1 MHHLNF
7 VARSCRSLIAV
18 FLLLCVQ
25 PTSAQ
30 KLDLT
35 PFIHYTPDGLLD
47 NVFDNEGK
55 HYSLNEIAIRTGDG
69 VPTAYATVPA
79 TCSSGY
85 FQLYLQAG
93 CGMEGS
99 DATSVARL
107 NVLCQVLQD
116 ISSFVTSPCAT
127 TGQKVNIWVKAGLS
141 GGAGGVATPFYNV
154 PYSPTMSGITDNTIW
169 LTLNSGKDAFASVAA
184 PLATSGGGASG
195 TTFFHGSIAFNFSGS
210 VSWHTD
216 LTTPTPA
223 GKHDLYTVALH
234 EMLHAMGFNSL
245 IDYNGNSVIG
255 TDYPYFS
262 RYDMHLRTNSGT
274 PLLTTPTATTCG
286 LYGHTINPA
295 LLPIASYISPG
306 GTSACPLGYTSG
318 SADHTVCASA
328 LKYYGSWPT
337 NIPVYTP
344 PCFEKGSSL
353 SHFEDEC
360 YVPST
365 FPISPVGT
373 ATNNQYYV
381 MSNAGGPGPYGP
393 TNLQSMKR
401 APKPEERAVLC
412 DLGYAVGTSY
422 GSAAHLN
429 NATYTG
435 GACPG
440 IPVVGIND
448 GVTPT
453 GAFTYTVAPGSFTVV
468 DVNPAGTGMMS
479 NDVGVAGGSFKCLE
493 VVVGGGTVAPSSG
506 SSITAAL
513 YYPGTAT
520 SGVVLL
526 RYIPVSSTGVEGNIT
541 YVFVFVSTAGCVAS
555 TCNMVANGNFENVTA
570 PAATA
575 NFYNVR
581 CWGPHFGS
589 PDLFRRGCTTSP
601 AFCFPGASFFMP
613 GQDVHPFDTATNNF
627 FLGGVSGRNASL
639 DYVSESFINRLA
651 SPIVPGTTY
660 KVSAWMR
667 HCENGGF
674 QVLPTKVVFELT
686 NLLTLPT
693 SSYGLTG
700 PAGYDPLCTFSVADT
715 GWHYYSQEV
724 TYSGPIG
731 NTLLVY
737 GAPWLMPSVPPY
749 TAAHAEYILYDDIT
763 IVPVSALPTFNLP
776 DTIPVCNN
784 ILLDTLVNIP
794 GGQFSW
800 ETDSSGFVVASHDTF
815 FNTSLAYNATV
826 LDGHPGQ
833 TTVCYHYTS
842 STGCPQSICKNTY
855 LVPGA
860 APPTIIF
867 WPDTLCV
874 GDFGNV
880 SATPG
885 GGTWMSSDTSIM
897 TSDTTTGV
905 VTGISPGLAT
915 LIYTAPS
922 GCIATVIIDVESHP
936 ITGIMSLD
944 VGDTATLSSLT
955 LGGSWSSGN
964 PSVATISAAGL
975 VTGIAPGTAII
986 TYTGV
991 HGCDV
996 TAVVTISS
1004 VPTTGIGSLSTRFSV
1019 LSVIPQPT
1027 RGTFML
1033 SGTCTGTV
1041 AEAATTITI
1050 TDLLGRTVL
1059 TDHASVHDNTLRKQI
1074 ALPPDLA
1081 NGTYLL
1087 KVGAGNG
1094 TQTIRV
1100 VLSK

>member
-1 MHHLNF
+1 MYHLNF
-7 VARSCRSLIAV
+7 FTRPILAILACC
-18 FLLLCVQ
+18 FLLAPHRLLSQ
-25 PTSAQ
+25 QANPIP
-30 KLDLT
+30 L
-35 PFIHYTPDGLLD
+35 IHYSPDGLLE
-47 NVFDNEGK
+47 NVFDNQGNRFTL
-55 HYSLNEIAIRTGDG
+55 SDIAIRTGDG
-69 VPTAYATVPA
+69 VPEAYATAPA
-79 TCSSGY
+79 SCSSGY
-85 FQLYLQAG
+85 FQLYLQPG
-93 CGMEGS
+93 CGMDGT

-116 ISSFVTSPCAT
+116 ISSFITSPCAT
-127 TGQKVNIWVKAGLS
+127 TGQKVNIWVKSGLS
-141 GGAGGVATPFYNV
+141 GGAAGVATPFYNV
-154 PYSPTMSGITDNTIW
+154 PYSPSMSGITDNTIW
-169 LTLNSGKDAFASVAA
+169 ITLNSGKDAFSSVAA
-184 PLATSGGGASG
+184 PLATSGGGSAG

-216 LTTPTPA
+216 LTTPTAA
-223 GKHDLYTVALH
+223 GKYDLYTVALH

-255 TDYPYFS
+255 SDYPYFS

-274 PLLTTPTATTCG
+274 PLLTTPTAATCG
-286 LYGHTINPA
+286 MYGQFINPA
-295 LLPIASYISPG
+295 LSPLASYISPG
-306 GTSACPLGYTSG
+306 GTSACPLGYSTG
-318 SADHTVCASA
+318 ASADHTVCASA
-328 LKYYGSWPT
+328 LKYAGSWPT
-337 NIPVYTP
+337 DIPVYTP

-360 YVPST
+360 HVPST
-365 FPISPVGT
+365 FPISPVGA

-393 TNLQSMKR
+393 SNLRSMKR
-401 APKPEERAVLC
+401 YPKPEERAVLC

-429 NATYTG
+429 NFTYTG
-435 GACPG
+435 GACSGTP
-440 IPVVGIND
+440 VGIND

-453 GAFTYTVAPGSFTVV
+453 GAYVYTVAPGAFTF
-468 DVNPAGTGMMS
+468 VNINPSGTGFMS
-479 NDVGVAGGSFKCLE
+479 NDFGVSGGSFKCLE
-493 VVVGGGTVAPSSG
+493 VVIGGGSVAPSTG
-506 SSITAAL
+506 SATTSVG
-513 YYPGTAT
+513 YYPGTGG
-520 SGVVLL
+520 SGVALL

-541 YVFVFVSTAGCVAS
+541 YIFVYISSLGCVAS
-555 TCNMVANGNFENVTA
+555 TCNMVSNGNFETVTA

-581 CWGPHFGS
+581 CWSPHFGS

-601 AFCFPGASFFMP
+601 PFCFPGSSFFMP
-613 GQDVHPFDTATNNF
+613 GQDTHPFDTATNNF
-627 FLGGVSGRNASL
+627 FIGAVTGRNASL
-639 DYVSESFINRLA
+639 EYVSESFQDRMA
-651 SPIVPGTTY
+651 SPVTPGNTY
-660 KVSAWMR
+660 KVSAWIR

-674 QVLPTKVVFELT
+674 QVLPTRVVFELSS
-686 NLLTLPT
+686 LFVLP
-693 SSYGLTG
+693 SSAYVLTG
-700 PAGYDPLCTFSVADT
+700 SPGYTHLATFDVADT

-737 GAPWLMPSVPPY
+737 GAPWLMPSAPPY
-749 TAAHAEYILYDDIT
+749 TAAHAEYLLYDDIT

-776 DTIPVCNN
+776 DTIAVCNN
-784 ILLDTLVNIP
+784 ILLDTLVSIP

-826 LDGHPGQ
+826 LAGHPGQ

-860 APPTIIF
+860 TPPTIVF

-874 GDFGNV
+874 GDIGNV
-880 SATPG
+880 SAIPG

-897 TSDTTTGV
+897 TTDITTGV
-905 VTGISPGLAT
+905 VTGISPGVVT

-922 GCIATVIIDVESHP
+922 GCIATVTINVESHP
-936 ITGIMSLD
+936 ITGITLLD

-955 LGGSWSSGN
+955 LGGSWISGN
-964 PSVATISAAGL
+964 SSIATISAAGL
-975 VTGIAPGTAII
+975 VTGIAPGTATI

-996 TAVVTISS
+996 TTVVTINS
-1004 VPTTGIGSLSTRFSV
+1004 VPTTGISSLATRFSV
-1019 LSVIPQPT
+1019 LQVVPQPT
-1027 RGTFML
+1027 RGTFIL
-1033 SGTCTGTV
+1033 SGTCTGSV
-1041 AEAATTITI
+1041 ASASTDITI
-1050 TDLLGRTVL
+1050 TDLLGRTVH
-1059 TDHASVHDNTLRKQI
+1059 TDRASVHDNTLKKQI
-1074 ALPPDLA
+1074 SLPPDLA

-1087 KVGAGNG
+1087 KIGTGNG
-1094 TQTIRV
+1094 LQTIRI
-1100 VLSK
+1100 VLNK

>member
-1 MHHLNF
+1 MYHPNF
-7 VARSCRSLIAV
+7 FTCSLRGLLAMC
-18 FLLLCVQ
+18 LLLFVQ
-25 PTSAQ
+25 PCAAQ
-30 KLDLT
+30 KLDLA

-55 HYSLNEIAIRTGDG
+55 HYSLSEIAIRTGDG

-107 NVLCQVLQD
+107 QVLCQVLQD
-116 ISSFVTSPCAT
+116 ISAFITSPCAT
-127 TGQKVNIWVKAGLS
+127 TGQKVNIWVRSGLTGS
-141 GGAGGVATPFYNV
+141 AGGVATPFYNV
-154 PYSPTMSGITDNTIW
+154 PYSPASSGITDNTIW
-169 LTLNSGKDAFASVAA
+169 LTLNSGKDAFTSIAG
-184 PLATSGGGASG
+184 PLATSGGGTSG

-223 GKHDLYTVALH
+223 GKYDLYTVALH

-286 LYGHTINPA
+286 LYGHVINPA

-306 GTSACPLGYTSG
+306 GTSACPLGYSGG
-318 SADHTVCASA
+318 SADHTVCTSA

-360 YVPST
+360 YVPAT
-365 FPISPVGT
+365 FPISPVGA

-401 APKPEERAVLC
+401 YLKPEERAVLC

-429 NATYTG
+429 NFTYTG
-435 GACPG
+435 GACSG

-448 GVTPT
+448 GITPT
-453 GAFTYTVAPGSFTVV
+453 GTYVYTVLPSAFSFVNINAPV
-468 DVNPAGTGMMS
+468 TGFMA

-493 VVVGGGTVAPSSG
+493 VVVGGGTVSPSSG
-506 SSITAAL
+506 SAATSAL
-513 YYPGTAT
+513 YYPGAAG
-520 SGVVLL
+520 SGVALL

-541 YVFVFVSTAGCVAS
+541 YVFVYTSAAGCLAS
-555 TCNMVANGNFENVTA
+555 ACNMVSNPGFETVTA

-575 NFYNVR
+575 NIYNVR
-581 CWGPHFGS
+581 CWGPYCGS
-589 PDLFRRGCTTSP
+589 PDLFRRGCTTSS
-601 AFCFPGASFFMP
+601 AFCFPGSYLFLP

-627 FLGGVSGRNASL
+627 FIGGVSGRNSTTVLSA
-639 DYVSESFINRLA
+639 ESFQNRLT
-651 SPIVPGTTY
+651 SPVFPGTTY
-660 KVSAWMR
+660 KVSAWIR
-667 HCENGGF
+667 LCESGGF
-674 QVLPTKVVFELT
+674 SAYPVNVVFELS
-686 NLLTLPT
+686 NLVALPA
-693 SSYGLTG
+693 SSFNLTG
-700 PAGYDPLCTFSVADT
+700 PPGLLPFCSFYVSDT
-715 GWHYYSQEV
+715 GWHYYSQYV
-724 TYSGPIG
+724 TYSGPVG
-731 NTLLVY
+731 KTLVVF
-737 GAPWLMPSVPPY
+737 GAPWLSPSVPPY
-749 TAAHAEYILYDDIT
+749 TTVYANYILYDDIS
-763 IVPVSALPTFNLP
+763 IVPVSSIPTFDLP
-776 DTIPVCNN
+776 DTIATCGN
-784 ILLDTLVNIP
+784 IRLDTLVNVP
-794 GGQFSW
+794 GGLFSW
-800 ETDSSGFVVASHDTF
+800 ETDSSGFVVASHDTLF
-815 FNTSLAYNATV
+815 SPSLAYNATV
-826 LDGHPGQ
+826 LDGHAGH
-833 TTVCYHYTS
+833 TTVCYHYMS
-842 STGCPQSICKNTY
+842 PTGCPESICKNTY
-855 LVPGA
+855 IIPGD
-860 APPTIIF
+860 PPAIVI
-867 WPDTLCV
+867 WPDTICV
-874 GDFGNV
+874 GNLGNV
-880 SATPG
+880 AALPG
-885 GGTWMSSDTSIM
+885 GGTWTSSNPAVM
-897 TSDTTTGV
+897 TSDTLAGF
-905 VTGISPGLAT
+905 VTGISAGTAVLTYT
-915 LIYTAPS
+915 LPN
-922 GCIATVIIDVESHP
+922 GCFATVTISVQSHP
-936 ITGIMSLD
+936 ITGLTILD
-944 VGDTATLSSLT
+944 VGDTTTLTSLT
-955 LGGSWSSGN
+955 PGGLWTSDN
-964 PSVATISAAGL
+964 PSVATISATGF
-975 VTGIAPGTAII
+975 VTGIAPGTATI
-986 TYTGV
+986 TYTGL
-991 HGCDV
+991 HGCEV
-996 TAVVTISS
+996 VVVVTVNS
-1004 VPTTGIGSLSTRFSV
+1004 VPTTGISSLATQFSV

-1027 RGTFML
+1027 RGIFML
-1033 SGTCTGTV
+1033 SGTCTGKV

-1059 TDHASVHDNTLRKQI
+1059 TDRASVHDNTLKKQI

-1094 TQTIRV
+1094 SQIIRV